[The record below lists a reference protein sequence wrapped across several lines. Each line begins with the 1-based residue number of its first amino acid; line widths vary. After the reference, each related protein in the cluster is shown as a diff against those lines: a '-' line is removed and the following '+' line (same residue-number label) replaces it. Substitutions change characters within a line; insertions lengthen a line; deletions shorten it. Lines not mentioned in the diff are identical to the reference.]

1 MSQGGRDGQGVT
13 RAFDADECDQNS
25 EGAPRAPGVHVL
37 AQAAFQE
44 QEEDGLSQVPD
55 QQECKSST
63 LTKKLKVNFD
73 KTIYGEKFFKTTNY
87 KVKYAERITK
97 STKSRRKL

>member
-44 QEEDGLSQVPD
+44 QEEGELSQVPD
-55 QQECKSST
+55 QQECKRST
-63 LTKKLKVNFD
+63 HRQKVHFD
-73 KTIYGEKFFKTTNY
+73 KTFYGEKFFKSTNY